1 MLCMILHINDLM
13 HIHTLVTHSLF
24 TVQLSMLCN
33 SKHSN
38 GEGVCSGPKAAE
50 VCAIQWCIGAD
61 RTADI
66 HERVLDHLL

>member
-1 MLCMILHINDLM
+1 MLCMILHIDDLM
-13 HIHTLVTHSLF
+13 HIHNFGYSF
-24 TVQLSMLCN
+24 TVQLSMLNN

-50 VCAIQWCIGAD
+50 VCAVQWCIGVD